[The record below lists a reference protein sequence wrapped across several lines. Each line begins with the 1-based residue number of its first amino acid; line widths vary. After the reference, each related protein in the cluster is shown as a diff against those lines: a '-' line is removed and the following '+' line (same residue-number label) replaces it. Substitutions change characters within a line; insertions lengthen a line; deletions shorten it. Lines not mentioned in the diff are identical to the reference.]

1 MCACGWERSEVRLD
15 VIWHE
20 MPQFAIG
27 LGNTIWLCTVSVTL
41 SLLLGG
47 LLVVPM
53 MSRQRFVAGAARAI
67 VDAGRCI
74 PFLLLTYLV
83 YFGLPSL
90 GIVVD
95 KWSAA
100 LITLVAYNT
109 AYMAE
114 ILRGGWAHLPA
125 GQTEAAHAFGFSGL
139 TLFRRIILP
148 QVLIAV
154 GPVIGNQLI
163 QLIKDSAFLS
173 IITVPELTF
182 AAQAVQSYYFVPFE
196 SFLFAT
202 LLYWALCGG
211 VEWLVRRGERYAV
224 LVRPPRA

>member
-1 MCACGWERSEVRLD
+1 MNVRLD

-20 MPQFAIG
+20 LPQFAIG
-27 LGNTIWLCTVSVTL
+27 LGNTVWLCAVSMTL
-41 SLLLGG
+41 SLVLGG
-47 LLVVPM
+47 LLMVPL
-53 MSRQRFVAGAARAI
+53 MSRHRVVKGAAQAI
-67 VDAGRCI
+67 VDGGRCV

-83 YFGLPSL
+83 YFALPSL
-90 GIVVD
+90 GLTVD

-100 LITLVAYNT
+100 LITLVVYNT

-125 GQTEAAHAFGFSGL
+125 GQTDAAHAFGFTGL
-139 TLFRRIILP
+139 KLFRRIILP

-154 GPVIGNQLI
+154 VPVIGNQLI

-182 AAQAVQSYYFVPFE
+182 AANAVQSYYFVPFE

-211 VEWLVRRGERYAV
+211 VEWLVHRGEQYASI
-224 LVRPPRA
+224 VRLPRD

>member
-1 MCACGWERSEVRLD
+1 MIVRLD

-20 MPQFAIG
+20 LPQFAIG
-27 LGNTIWLCTVSVTL
+27 LGNTVWLCAVSMTL
-41 SLLLGG
+41 SLVLGG
-47 LLVVPM
+47 LLMVPLMARHRVV
-53 MSRQRFVAGAARAI
+53 RGAAQAM
-67 VDAGRCI
+67 VDAGRCV

-83 YFGLPSL
+83 YFALPSL
-90 GIVVD
+90 GFTVD

-100 LITLVAYNT
+100 LITLVVYNT

-125 GQTEAAHAFGFSGL
+125 GQTDAAHAFGFTGL
-139 TLFRRIILP
+139 KLFRRIILP

-182 AAQAVQSYYFVPFE
+182 AANAVQSYYFVPFE

-211 VEWLVRRGERYAV
+211 VEWLVRRGEEYASI
-224 LVRPPRA
+224 VRPTRD

>member
-1 MCACGWERSEVRLD
+1 MRLGI
-15 VIWHE
+15 IWQE
-20 MPQFAIG
+20 LPQFAIG
-27 LGNTIWLCTVSVTL
+27 LGNTVWLCAVSMLL
-41 SLLLGG
+41 SLLFGG
-47 LLVVPM
+47 LLMVPL
-53 MSRQRFVAGAARAI
+53 MSRHRGVRGAAQII

-83 YFGLPSL
+83 YFALPSL
-90 GIVVD
+90 GLVVD

-125 GQTEAAHAFGFSGL
+125 GQTESAHAFGFTGL
-139 TLFRRIILP
+139 RLFRRIILP
-148 QVLIAV
+148 QLLIAV
-154 GPVIGNQLI
+154 GPVLGNQLI

-182 AAQAVQSYYFVPFE
+182 AANYVQSYYFVPFE

-211 VEWLVRRGERYAV
+211 VEWLVRRGEKLASI
-224 LVRPPRA
+224 VRPARG

>member
-1 MCACGWERSEVRLD
+1 MNMRLD

-20 MPQFAIG
+20 LPQFDIG
-27 LGNTIWLCTVSVTL
+27 LDNTVWLCAVSMTL
-41 SLLLGG
+41 SLVLGG
-47 LLVVPM
+47 LLMVPL
-53 MSRQRFVAGAARAI
+53 MSRHRVVRGAAQAI
-67 VDAGRCI
+67 VDGGRCV
-74 PFLLLTYLV
+74 PFMLLNHLV
-83 YFGLPSL
+83 YFALPSL
-90 GIVVD
+90 GLTVD
-95 KWSAA
+95 TWRAA
-100 LITLVAYNT
+100 LITLVVYNT

-125 GQTEAAHAFGFSGL
+125 GQTDAAHAFGFTGL
-139 TLFRRIILP
+139 KLFRRIILP

-182 AAQAVQSYYFVPFE
+182 AANAVQSYYFVPFE

-211 VEWLVRRGERYAV
+211 VEWLVHRGEKYASI
-224 LVRPPRA
+224 VRLPRD

>member
-1 MCACGWERSEVRLD
+1 MIVRLD

-20 MPQFAIG
+20 LPQFAIG
-27 LGNTIWLCTVSVTL
+27 LGNTVWLCAVSMTL
-41 SLLLGG
+41 SLALGG
-47 LLVVPM
+47 LLMVPLMARHRVV
-53 MSRQRFVAGAARAI
+53 RGAAQAM
-67 VDAGRCI
+67 VDAGRCV

-83 YFGLPSL
+83 YFALPSL
-90 GIVVD
+90 GFTVD

-100 LITLVAYNT
+100 LITLVVYNT

-125 GQTEAAHAFGFSGL
+125 GQTDAAHAFGFTGL
-139 TLFRRIILP
+139 KLFRRIILP

-182 AAQAVQSYYFVPFE
+182 AANAVQSYYFVPFE

-211 VEWLVRRGERYAV
+211 VEWLVRRGEEYASI
-224 LVRPPRA
+224 VRPTRD

>member
-1 MCACGWERSEVRLD
+1 VTVRLG
-15 VIWHE
+15 VIWQE
-20 MPQFAIG
+20 LPQFARG
-27 LGNTIWLCTVSVTL
+27 LGNTVWLCGVSMTL

-47 LLVVPM
+47 LLVGPL
-53 MSRQRFVAGAARAI
+53 MSRHRIIRGAAKVF
-67 VDAGRCI
+67 VDGGRCI

-83 YFGLPSL
+83 YFALPSL
-90 GIVVD
+90 GLTID
-95 KWSAA
+95 KWTAA
-100 LITLVAYNT
+100 LVTLVVYNT

-114 ILRGGWAHLPA
+114 ILRAGWAHLPA
-125 GQTEAAHAFGFSGL
+125 GQTEAAQAFGYSGVK
-139 TLFRRIILP
+139 LFRRIILP

-154 GPVIGNQLI
+154 GPVVGNQLI

-182 AAQAVQSYYFVPFE
+182 AANAVQSYYFVPFE

-211 VEWLVRRGERYAV
+211 VEWLVRRGEQLAAI
-224 LVRPPRA
+224 VRPARG

>member
-1 MCACGWERSEVRLD
+1 VNVRLD
-15 VIWHE
+15 VLWHQL
-20 MPQFAIG
+20 PQFAIG
-27 LGNTIWLCTVSVTL
+27 LGNTLWLCAVSTVL
-41 SLLLGG
+41 SLLLGA
-47 LLVVPM
+47 LLMVPL
-53 MSRQRFVAGAARAI
+53 MSRNKAMRGAAQALI
-67 VDAGRCI
+67 DAGRCV

-83 YFGLPSL
+83 YFALPSL
-90 GIVVD
+90 GITVD

-114 ILRGGWAHLPA
+114 ILRAGWVHLPVD
-125 GQTEAAHAFGFSGL
+125 QTDAAHAFGYTGWK
-139 TLFRRIILP
+139 LFQRIILP

-182 AAQAVQSYYFVPFE
+182 AANYVQSYYFVPFE

-202 LLYWALCGG
+202 LLYWALCGV
-211 VEWLVRRGERYAV
+211 VEWLVRRGEAYASI
-224 LVRPPRA
+224 VRPLHD

>member
-1 MCACGWERSEVRLD
+1 MNVRLD
-15 VIWHE
+15 VVWHE
-20 MPQFAIG
+20 LPQFAIG
-27 LGNTIWLCTVSVTL
+27 LGNTVWLCAVSMTL
-41 SLLLGG
+41 SLVLGG
-47 LLVVPM
+47 LLMVPL
-53 MSRQRFVAGAARAI
+53 MSRHWVVRGAAQAI
-67 VDAGRCI
+67 VDGGRCV

-83 YFGLPSL
+83 YFALPSL
-90 GIVVD
+90 GLTVD

-100 LITLVAYNT
+100 LITLVVYNT

-125 GQTEAAHAFGFSGL
+125 GQTDAAHAFGFTGL
-139 TLFRRIILP
+139 KLFRRIILP

-182 AAQAVQSYYFVPFE
+182 AANAVQSYYFVPFE

-211 VEWLVRRGERYAV
+211 VEWLVRRGEKYASI
-224 LVRPPRA
+224 VRLPRD

>member
-1 MCACGWERSEVRLD
+1 MSLRLD
-15 VIWHE
+15 VIWNE
-20 MPQFAIG
+20 LPQFALG
-27 LGNTIWLCTVSVTL
+27 LGNTVWLCAVSMTL

-47 LLVVPM
+47 LLMVPL
-53 MSRQRFVAGAARAI
+53 MSKHRFIRAAAQGI
-67 VDAGRCI
+67 VDCGRCI

-83 YFGLPSL
+83 YFALPSL
-90 GIVVD
+90 GVTVD

-109 AYMAE
+109 VYMAE
-114 ILRGGWAHLPA
+114 ILRAGWAHLPP
-125 GQTEAAHAFGFSGL
+125 GQTEAAHAFGYTGL
-139 TLFRRIILP
+139 KLFRRIILP

-182 AAQAVQSYYFVPFE
+182 AANAVQSYYFVPFE
-196 SFLFAT
+196 SFLVAT
-202 LLYWALCGG
+202 LLYWGLCGG
-211 VEWLVRRGERYAV
+211 VEWLVRRGEKLASI
-224 LVRPPRA
+224 VRPARG

>member
-1 MCACGWERSEVRLD
+1 MNVRLD

-20 MPQFAIG
+20 LPQFAIG
-27 LGNTIWLCTVSVTL
+27 LGNTVWLCAVSMTL
-41 SLLLGG
+41 SLVLGG
-47 LLVVPM
+47 LLMVPLMARHRVV
-53 MSRQRFVAGAARAI
+53 RGAAQAM
-67 VDAGRCI
+67 VDAGRCV

-83 YFGLPSL
+83 YFALPSL
-90 GIVVD
+90 GFTVD

-100 LITLVAYNT
+100 LITLVVYNT

-125 GQTEAAHAFGFSGL
+125 GQTDAAHAFGFTGL
-139 TLFRRIILP
+139 KLFRRIILP

-182 AAQAVQSYYFVPFE
+182 AANAVQSYYFVPFE

-211 VEWLVRRGERYAV
+211 VEWLVRRGEEYASI
-224 LVRPPRA
+224 VRPARD

>member
-1 MCACGWERSEVRLD
+1 MRLD
-15 VIWHE
+15 IIWRE
-20 MPQFAIG
+20 LPQFAIG
-27 LGNTIWLCTVSVTL
+27 LGNTVWLCAASVAL
-41 SLLLGG
+41 SLVLGG

-53 MSRQRFVAGAARAI
+53 MSKNRIVSGVARGL
-67 VDAGRCI
+67 VDAGRCV

-90 GIVVD
+90 GITVN
-95 KWSAA
+95 KWSAG
-100 LITLVAYNT
+100 LITLVTYNT

-125 GQTEAAHAFGFSGL
+125 GQTDAALAFGF
-139 TLFRRIILP
+139 TDVRLFRRIILP

-173 IITVPELTF
+173 VITVPELTF
-182 AAQAVQSYYFVPFE
+182 AANFVQSYYFVPFE

-202 LLYWALCGG
+202 LIYWALCSG
-211 VEWLVRRGERYAV
+211 VEWLVRRGERYASI
-224 LVRPPRA
+224 VRPPRE